1 MDETDDTGEFD
12 PLTDEQRR
20 MLDARFEAHRHAPET
35 SIPWEEVRTRL
46 LALEESHSDKTT

>member
-1 MDETDDTGEFD
+1 MDETEDTGELD

-20 MLDARFEAHRHAPET
+20 MPDARFEAHRHAPET
-35 SIPWEEVRTRL
+35 SIPWEEVRARL